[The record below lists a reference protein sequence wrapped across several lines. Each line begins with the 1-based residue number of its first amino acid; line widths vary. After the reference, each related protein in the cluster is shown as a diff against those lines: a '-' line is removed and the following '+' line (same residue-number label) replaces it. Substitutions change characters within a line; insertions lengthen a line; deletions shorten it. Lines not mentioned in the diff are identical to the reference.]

1 MKKIE
6 CRKCRF
12 YKGRNMVTNY
22 FPLAGYGEGD
32 EIIIDC
38 VIPKKSGFANSRL
51 KNEKNDCPDFKKFQ
65 WWRR

>member
-1 MKKIE
+1 MKKVE

-12 YKGRNMVTNY
+12 YKGRDVKEFY
-22 FPLAGYGEGD
+22 FPLVTKHD
-32 EIIIDC
+32 RIVIDC
-38 VIPKKSGFANSRL
+38 VIPKLSGFANSRL

>member
-1 MKKIE
+1 MKNIE

-12 YKGRNMVTNY
+12 FKGRDVKDIY
-22 FPLAGYGEGD
+22 FPYVTKHHH
-32 EIIIDC
+32 IFIDC
-38 VIPKKSGFANSRL
+38 VIPKRSGFANSHL

>member
-12 YKGRNMVTNY
+12 YKGRDVKELL
-22 FPLAGYGEGD
+22 FPLTGYTQGC

-38 VIPKKSGFANSRL
+38 VIPKNSGFANSRL
-51 KNEKNDCPDFKKFQ
+51 KNEKNDCPDFKRFQ